1 MTNGWLLFP
10 PGSYEIP
17 EMCLYMMAIDDRII
31 EDTERASVM
40 IDRESL
46 MPNDMAGGQS
56 QVTIRI
62 YDNDGK

>member
-1 MTNGWLLFP
+1 
-10 PGSYEIP
+10 
-17 EMCLYMMAIDDRII
+17 MCLYMVAIDDRII